1 MIEFLPPALILLFG
15 ALLIGPARG
24 AWRTAV
30 VLLAPLLTLAAVWQ
44 VPDGVVLTLEF
55 LQYPIEP
62 IEGSPVRRLFATI
75 FALMAFAGGLYAY
88 RQARWFELAA
98 AYAYAAGAI
107 GVSFA
112 GDLISLFLFWELM
125 ALFSTVV
132 VWCGGTPGARAAG
145 IRYAIM
151 HLLGGVILKVGIE
164 GVMVHTG
171 SIEVRP
177 MLADNFDHWMI
188 LLGIL
193 IKAAAPPV
201 SAWLSDSYPESSPPG
216 SVFLSAF
223 TTKTAVLALILLF
236 PGEPVLIGIG
246 LFMVMYGIIYA
257 LLENNIRRI
266 LAFSIVNQVG
276 FMVCAIGIGTQMAIN
291 GAAAHAFAHIIYKA
305 LLFMSAGAV
314 VYRTGMNKCSEVG
327 GLFRTMPLT
336 AVCGIVGAL
345 AISGFPL
352 TSGFTTKTMIS
363 QAAADQSLV
372 WVYFLLAAAS
382 AGVFLHAGIK
392 FPWFVFF
399 QRDSGLRPKDA
410 PWNMAAAM
418 VLFSALCILFGVAPQ
433 LLYDYL
439 PYPVEY
445 EAYTAGKV
453 VFYLQL
459 LLFSGL
465 AFFLLLP
472 LMRRTETISLDSDWL
487 WRVALSRTA
496 IGLHT
501 LLAHLGDALGSLAGS
516 LGGRFGA
523 YGRRLFGSR
532 SADGRQVRGVFASAW
547 PIGTTALWIAVLLTS
562 YVFFYYLD

>member
-1 MIEFLPPALILLFG
+1 MIDFIPPALILLAG
-15 ALLIGPARG
+15 ALLIGLTRG
-24 AWRTAV
+24 WVRTAV
-30 VLLAPLLTLAAVWQ
+30 VLLTPLLTLAAVWQ
-44 VPDGVVLTLEF
+44 VPDGVVLTLDF

-75 FALMAFAGGLYAY
+75 FALMAFAGGLFAY
-88 RQARWFELAA
+88 RQARWYELAA
-98 AYAYAAGAI
+98 AYAYAAGAV
-107 GVSFA
+107 GVSFS

-164 GVMVHTG
+164 GVMIHTG
-171 SIEVRP
+171 SIDVRP

-188 LLGIL
+188 LIGIL
-193 IKAAAPPV
+193 INAAAPPL
-201 SAWLSDSYPESSPPG
+201 SAWLSDAYPESSPTG

-236 PGEPVLIGIG
+236 PGEPLLIGIG

-305 LLFMSAGAV
+305 LLFMSAGVV
-314 VYRTGMNKCSEVG
+314 VYRTGRHKCSEVG

-363 QAAADQSLV
+363 QAAADESLV

-410 PWNMAAAM
+410 PWNMGAAM
-418 VLFSALCILFGVAPQ
+418 VFFAVLCILFGVAPQ

-445 EAYTAGKV
+445 EAYTASKV

-465 AFFLLLP
+465 AFFLMLP
-472 LMRRTETISLDSDWL
+472 LMRRTETISLDTDWL
-487 WRVALSRTA
+487 WRV
-496 IGLHT
+496 GLAR
-501 LLAHLGDALGSLAGS
+501 LADASLALMTR
-516 LGGRFGA
+516 LGGGLTAGA
-523 YGRRLFGSR
+523 TWLGGKLGAHGRRLFGSR
-532 SADGRQVRGVFASAW
+532 TLDGRRVHGVFARAW
-547 PIGTTALWIAVLLTS
+547 PIGTTALWIAVLLTT
-562 YVFFYYLD
+562 YVFFYYIA